1 MAHSP
6 GYSIHV
12 YGTSGTVTEVRSQN
26 GFSSPNHG
34 FVWGGGVGKNKEA
47 FQKINVCILYRKVY
61 TYNFIQKCLYIC
73 IIFFLLPVV
82 VLGEKF

>member
-1 MAHSP
+1 MVFLP
-6 GYSIHV
+6 QIMDL
-12 YGTSGTVTEVRSQN
+12 SG
-26 GFSSPNHG
+26 
-34 FVWGGGVGKNKEA
+34 GGGVGKSKEA

-73 IIFFLLPVV
+73 IIFFLLPIV